1 MNPIPCLP
9 VFPPGARILFQG
21 DSITDGNRGRD
32 QDPNHILG
40 HGYAYIIAARH
51 GAAFPEAGL
60 EFLNRGVSGNTVAE
74 LEGRWKADTLDL
86 HPDVL
91 SVLVGINDYWH
102 GVAPERYEET
112 FMRIIDQAV
121 TANPR
126 IRLVLGEPFHLGAGR
141 PDADL
146 RRRQEMVA
154 RLAERHGA
162 AFVRFQHALD
172 QAAQRA
178 PAEYWVWDGIHPTY
192 RGHQIMADAWE
203 QAVRERWS

>member
-1 MNPIPCLP
+1 MNANAHLAA
-9 VFPPGARILFQG
+9 FTPGARILFQG

-32 QDPNHILG
+32 RDPNHILG
-40 HGYAYIIAARH
+40 HGYVFIIAARH
-51 GAAFPEAGL
+51 GAAYPEARL
-60 EFLNRGVSGNTVAE
+60 EFLNRGVSGNTVAD
-74 LEGRWKADTLDL
+74 LERRWREDALDL

-102 GVAPERYEET
+102 GIAPERYADT
-112 FMRIIDQAV
+112 FARIIDQAV
-121 TANPR
+121 AANPR
-126 IRLVLGEPFHLGAGR
+126 IRLVLGEPFHVGPDR
-141 PDADL
+141 PDAEL

-154 RLAERHGA
+154 RMAERQGA

-172 QAAQRA
+172 EAAQRA

-203 QAVRERWS
+203 RAVRERWQ